1 MNSSISLTSILRL
14 LVIFLIMFILLA
26 PFLWILLASF
36 RPNMELIRN
45 QTLIPQNLTIENYIS
60 LFAKSAYWQW
70 VINST
75 IVAIYTVVLSLPLIV
90 AGAYSVYR
98 TQYRGRNVLSLFLLS
113 VYIFP
118 TALLVVPIFK
128 IFDGLALVDSHLGC
142 ALMNTAFA
150 VPFGIWLLQAFLKSL
165 PPELEEAAAVDG
177 IGRIRTLFQII
188 IPQAA
193 PGIIAIAMFAFI
205 VSWTEYLFAMTL
217 LLSNDLH
224 TLPIGLTGIVFG
236 QYRVNWGFAAAGA
249 VGSALPVFIL
259 FLIVGRWFIRGI
271 SAGAIK

>member
-1 MNSSISLTSILRL
+1 MDSSHSAISILRF
-14 LVIFLIMFILLA
+14 LVIVLIMFILLA
-26 PFLWILLASF
+26 PFLWILIASF
-36 RPNMELIRN
+36 RPNMELVRN
-45 QTLIPQNLTIENYIS
+45 QTLIPQNITLENYVS
-60 LFAKSAYWQW
+60 LFAKSSYWKW
-70 VINST
+70 VINSS
-75 IVAIYTVVLSLPLIV
+75 IVSIYTVILSLPLIV

-98 TQYRGRNVLSLFLLS
+98 TQFKGRNVLSFFLLS

-128 IFDGLALVDSHLGC
+128 IFDGLSLIDSHLGC

-150 VPFGIWLLQAFLKSL
+150 VPFGIWLLQAFLRSL

-177 IGRIRTLFQII
+177 ISKTRTLFQII

>member
-1 MNSSISLTSILRL
+1 MNSSYSAISILRL
-14 LVIFLIMFILLA
+14 LVIVLIMFIFLA
-26 PFLWILLASF
+26 PFLWILIASF
-36 RPNMELIRN
+36 RPNMELVRN
-45 QTLIPQNLTIENYIS
+45 QTLIPQNITLENYVS
-60 LFAKSAYWQW
+60 LFTKSAYWKW
-70 VINST
+70 VINSF
-75 IVAIYTVVLSLPLIV
+75 IVSLYTVILSLPLIV

-98 TQYRGRNVLSLFLLS
+98 TQFRGRNVLSFFLLS

-128 IFDGLALVDSHLGC
+128 IFNGLSLIDSHLGC

-150 VPFGIWLLQAFLKSL
+150 VPFGIWLLQAFLRSL
-165 PPELEEAAAVDG
+165 PPELEEVAAVDG
-177 IGRIRTLFQII
+177 ISKIRTLFQII

>member
-1 MNSSISLTSILRL
+1 MNSSYSAISILRL
-14 LVIFLIMFILLA
+14 LVIVLIMFIFLA
-26 PFLWILLASF
+26 PFLWILIASF
-36 RPNMELIRN
+36 RPNMELVRN
-45 QTLIPQNLTIENYIS
+45 QTLIPQNITLENYVS
-60 LFAKSAYWQW
+60 LFAKSAYWKW
-70 VINST
+70 VINSF
-75 IVAIYTVVLSLPLIV
+75 IVSLYTVILSLPLIV

-98 TQYRGRNVLSLFLLS
+98 TQFRGRNVLSFFLLS

-128 IFDGLALVDSHLGC
+128 IFNGLSLIDSHLGC

-150 VPFGIWLLQAFLKSL
+150 VPFGIWLLQAFLRSL

-177 IGRIRTLFQII
+177 ISKIRTLFQII

>member
-1 MNSSISLTSILRL
+1 MNSSYSAISILRIL
-14 LVIFLIMFILLA
+14 IIVLIMFILLA
-26 PFLWILLASF
+26 PFLWILIASF
-36 RPNMELIRN
+36 RPNMELVRN
-45 QTLIPQNLTIENYIS
+45 QTLIPQNITLENYVS
-60 LFAKSAYWQW
+60 LFTKSAYWKW
-70 VINST
+70 IINSS
-75 IVAIYTVVLSLPLIV
+75 IVSIYTVILSLPLIV

-98 TQYRGRNVLSLFLLS
+98 TQFRGRNVLSFFLLS

-128 IFDGLALVDSHLGC
+128 IFDGLSLIDSHLGC

-150 VPFGIWLLQAFLKSL
+150 VPFGIWLLQAFLRSL

-177 IGRIRTLFQII
+177 ISKTRTLFQII

>member
-1 MNSSISLTSILRL
+1 MNSSYSAISILRL
-14 LVIFLIMFILLA
+14 LVIVLIMFIFLA
-26 PFLWILLASF
+26 PFLWILIASF
-36 RPNMELIRN
+36 RPNMELVRN
-45 QTLIPQNLTIENYIS
+45 QTLIPQNITLENYVS
-60 LFAKSAYWQW
+60 LFAKSAYWKW
-70 VINST
+70 VINSF
-75 IVAIYTVVLSLPLIV
+75 IVSLYTVILSLPLIV

-98 TQYRGRNVLSLFLLS
+98 TQFRGRNVLSFFLLS

-128 IFDGLALVDSHLGC
+128 IFNGLSLIDSHLGC

-150 VPFGIWLLQAFLKSL
+150 VPFGIWLLQAFLRSL

-177 IGRIRTLFQII
+177 ISKTRTLFQII

>member
-1 MNSSISLTSILRL
+1 MNSSYSAISILRL
-14 LVIFLIMFILLA
+14 LVIVLIMFILLA
-26 PFLWILLASF
+26 PFLWILIASF
-36 RPNMELIRN
+36 RPNMELVRN
-45 QTLIPQNLTIENYIS
+45 QTLIPQNITLENYVS
-60 LFAKSAYWQW
+60 LFAKSAYWKW
-70 VINST
+70 VINSF
-75 IVAIYTVVLSLPLIV
+75 IVSLYTVILSLPLIV

-98 TQYRGRNVLSLFLLS
+98 TQFRGRNVLSFFLLS

-128 IFDGLALVDSHLGC
+128 IFNGLSLIDSHLGC

-150 VPFGIWLLQAFLKSL
+150 VPFGIWLLQAFLRSL

-177 IGRIRTLFQII
+177 ISKIRTLFQII
-188 IPQAA
+188 IPQVA

>member
-14 LVIFLIMFILLA
+14 IVISLIMFILLA

-45 QTLIPQNLTIENYIS
+45 QTLIPQNMTIENYIS
-60 LFAKSAYWQW
+60 LFTKSAYWQW

-75 IVAIYTVVLSLPLIV
+75 IVAIYTVILSLPLIV

>member
-14 LVIFLIMFILLA
+14 LVISLIMFISLT

>member
-1 MNSSISLTSILRL
+1 MNSSYSAISILRL
-14 LVIFLIMFILLA
+14 LVIVLIMFILLA
-26 PFLWILLASF
+26 PFLWILIASF
-36 RPNMELIRN
+36 RPNMELVRN
-45 QTLIPQNLTIENYIS
+45 QTLIPQNITLENYVS
-60 LFAKSAYWQW
+60 LFAKSAYWKW
-70 VINST
+70 VINSF
-75 IVAIYTVVLSLPLIV
+75 IVSLYTVILSLPLIV

-98 TQYRGRNVLSLFLLS
+98 TQFRGRHVLSFFLLS

-128 IFDGLALVDSHLGC
+128 IFNGLSLIDSHLGC

-150 VPFGIWLLQAFLKSL
+150 VPFGIWLLQAFLRSL
-165 PPELEEAAAVDG
+165 PPELEEVAAVDG
-177 IGRIRTLFQII
+177 ISKIRTLFQII

>member
-1 MNSSISLTSILRL
+1 MNSSYSVISILRL
-14 LVIFLIMFILLA
+14 LVIVLIMFILLA
-26 PFLWILLASF
+26 PFLWILIASF
-36 RPNMELIRN
+36 RPNMELVRN
-45 QTLIPQNLTIENYIS
+45 QTLIPQNITLENYVS
-60 LFAKSAYWQW
+60 LFTKSAYWKW
-70 VINST
+70 IINSS
-75 IVAIYTVVLSLPLIV
+75 IISIYTVILSLPLIV

-98 TQYRGRNVLSLFLLS
+98 TQFRGRNVLSFFLLS

-128 IFDGLALVDSHLGC
+128 IFDGLSLIDSHLGC

-150 VPFGIWLLQAFLKSL
+150 VPFGIWLLQAFLRSL

-177 IGRIRTLFQII
+177 ISKTRTLFQII

>member
-14 LVIFLIMFILLA
+14 LVISLIMFILLA

-70 VINST
+70 VINSP

-98 TQYRGRNVLSLFLLS
+98 TQYRGRNILSLFLLS

-165 PPELEEAAAVDG
+165 PPEVEEAAAVDG
-177 IGRIRTLFQII
+177 IGRIRSLFQII

>member
-1 MNSSISLTSILRL
+1 MNSSHSAISILRF
-14 LVIFLIMFILLA
+14 LVIVLIMFILLA
-26 PFLWILLASF
+26 PFLWILIASF
-36 RPNMELIRN
+36 RPNMELVRN
-45 QTLIPQNLTIENYIS
+45 QTLIPQNITLENYVS
-60 LFAKSAYWQW
+60 LFTKSAYWKW
-70 VINST
+70 VINSF
-75 IVAIYTVVLSLPLIV
+75 IVSIYTVILSLPLIV

-98 TQYRGRNVLSLFLLS
+98 TQFRGRNVLSFFLLS

-128 IFDGLALVDSHLGC
+128 IFDGLSLIDSHLGC

-150 VPFGIWLLQAFLKSL
+150 VPFGIWLLQAFLRSL

-177 IGRIRTLFQII
+177 ISKTRTLFQII

>member
-45 QTLIPQNLTIENYIS
+45 QTLIPQNITIENYIS
-60 LFAKSAYWQW
+60 LFTKSAYWQW

-75 IVAIYTVVLSLPLIV
+75 IVAIYTVILSLPLIV

-224 TLPIGLTGIVFG
+224 TLPIGLTGIVYG

>member
-1 MNSSISLTSILRL
+1 MNSSYSAISILRL
-14 LVIFLIMFILLA
+14 LVIVLIMFIFLA
-26 PFLWILLASF
+26 PFLWILIASF
-36 RPNMELIRN
+36 RPNMELVRN
-45 QTLIPQNLTIENYIS
+45 QTLIPQNITLENYVS
-60 LFAKSAYWQW
+60 LFTKSAYWKW
-70 VINST
+70 VINSF
-75 IVAIYTVVLSLPLIV
+75 IVSLYTVILSLPLIV

-98 TQYRGRNVLSLFLLS
+98 TQFRGRHVLSFFLLS

-128 IFDGLALVDSHLGC
+128 IFNGLSLIDSHLGC

-150 VPFGIWLLQAFLKSL
+150 VPFGIWLLQAFLRSL
-165 PPELEEAAAVDG
+165 PPELEEVAAVDG
-177 IGRIRTLFQII
+177 ISKIRTLFQII
-188 IPQAA
+188 IPQVA

-259 FLIVGRWFIRGI
+259 FLFVGRWFIRGI

>member
-1 MNSSISLTSILRL
+1 MNSSYSAISILRL
-14 LVIFLIMFILLA
+14 LVIVLIMFILLA
-26 PFLWILLASF
+26 PFLWILIASF
-36 RPNMELIRN
+36 RPNMELVRN
-45 QTLIPQNLTIENYIS
+45 QTLIPQNITLENYVS
-60 LFAKSAYWQW
+60 LFAKSAYWKW
-70 VINST
+70 VINSF
-75 IVAIYTVVLSLPLIV
+75 IVSLYTVILSLPLIV

-98 TQYRGRNVLSLFLLS
+98 TQFRGRHVLSFFLLS

-128 IFDGLALVDSHLGC
+128 IFNGLSLIDSHLGC

-150 VPFGIWLLQAFLKSL
+150 VPFGIWLLQAFLRSL

-177 IGRIRTLFQII
+177 ISKIRTLFQII
-188 IPQAA
+188 IPQVA

>member
-14 LVIFLIMFILLA
+14 LVISLIMFILLA

-45 QTLIPQNLTIENYIS
+45 QTLIPQNITIENYMS
-60 LFAKSAYWQW
+60 LFTKSAYWQW

-75 IVAIYTVVLSLPLIV
+75 IVAIYTVILSLPLIV

>member
-1 MNSSISLTSILRL
+1 MNSSYSAISILRL
-14 LVIFLIMFILLA
+14 LVIVLIMFIFLA
-26 PFLWILLASF
+26 PFLWILIASF
-36 RPNMELIRN
+36 RPNMELVRN
-45 QTLIPQNLTIENYIS
+45 QTLIPQNITLENYVS
-60 LFAKSAYWQW
+60 LFAKSAYWKW
-70 VINST
+70 VINSF
-75 IVAIYTVVLSLPLIV
+75 IVSLYTVILSLPLIV

-98 TQYRGRNVLSLFLLS
+98 TQFRGRNVLSFFLLS

-128 IFDGLALVDSHLGC
+128 IFNGLSLIDSHLGC

-150 VPFGIWLLQAFLKSL
+150 VPFGIWLLQAFLRSL

-177 IGRIRTLFQII
+177 ISKIRTLFQII
-188 IPQAA
+188 IPQVA

>member
-1 MNSSISLTSILRL
+1 MNSSHSAISILRL
-14 LVIFLIMFILLA
+14 LVIVLIMFILLA
-26 PFLWILLASF
+26 PFLWILIASF
-36 RPNMELIRN
+36 RPNMELVRN
-45 QTLIPQNLTIENYIS
+45 QTLIPQNITLENYVS
-60 LFAKSAYWQW
+60 LFAKSAYWKW
-70 VINST
+70 VINSF
-75 IVAIYTVVLSLPLIV
+75 IVSLYTVILSLPLIV

-98 TQYRGRNVLSLFLLS
+98 TQFTGRNVLSFFLLS

-128 IFDGLALVDSHLGC
+128 IFDGLSLIDSHLGC

-150 VPFGIWLLQAFLKSL
+150 VPFGIWLLQAFLRSL

-177 IGRIRTLFQII
+177 ISKTRTLFQII

>member
-1 MNSSISLTSILRL
+1 
-14 LVIFLIMFILLA
+14 MFILLA
-26 PFLWILLASF
+26 PFLWILIASF
-36 RPNMELIRN
+36 RPNMELVRN
-45 QTLIPQNLTIENYIS
+45 QTLIPQNITLENYVS
-60 LFAKSAYWQW
+60 LFAKSSYWKW
-70 VINST
+70 VINSS
-75 IVAIYTVVLSLPLIV
+75 IVSIYTVILSLPLIV

-98 TQYRGRNVLSLFLLS
+98 TQFRGRNVLSFFLLS

-128 IFDGLALVDSHLGC
+128 IFDGLSLIDSHLGC

-150 VPFGIWLLQAFLKSL
+150 VPFGIWLLQAFLRSL

-177 IGRIRTLFQII
+177 ISKTRTLFQII

-249 VGSALPVFIL
+249 VGSAIPVFIL

>member
-1 MNSSISLTSILRL
+1 MNSSYSVISILRL
-14 LVIFLIMFILLA
+14 LVIVLIMFILLA
-26 PFLWILLASF
+26 PFLWILIASF
-36 RPNMELIRN
+36 RPNMELVRN
-45 QTLIPQNLTIENYIS
+45 QTLIPQNITLENYVS
-60 LFAKSAYWQW
+60 LFAKSSYWKW
-70 VINST
+70 IINSS
-75 IVAIYTVVLSLPLIV
+75 IVSIYTVILSLPLIV

-98 TQYRGRNVLSLFLLS
+98 TQFRGRNVLSFFLLS

-128 IFDGLALVDSHLGC
+128 IFDGLSLIDSHLGC

-150 VPFGIWLLQAFLKSL
+150 VPFGIWLLQAFLRSL

-177 IGRIRTLFQII
+177 ISKTRTLFQII

>member
-1 MNSSISLTSILRL
+1 MNFSYSAISILRL
-14 LVIFLIMFILLA
+14 LVIVLIMFILLA
-26 PFLWILLASF
+26 PFLWILIASF
-36 RPNMELIRN
+36 RPNMELVRN
-45 QTLIPQNLTIENYIS
+45 QTLIPQNITLENYVS
-60 LFAKSAYWQW
+60 LFAKSSYWEW
-70 VINST
+70 VINSS
-75 IVAIYTVVLSLPLIV
+75 IVSVYTVILSLPLIV

-98 TQYRGRNVLSLFLLS
+98 TQFRGRNVLSFFLLS

-128 IFDGLALVDSHLGC
+128 IFDGLSLIDSHLGC

-150 VPFGIWLLQAFLKSL
+150 VPFGIWLLQAFLRSL

-177 IGRIRTLFQII
+177 ISKTRTLFQII

>member
-1 MNSSISLTSILRL
+1 MNSSYSAISILRL
-14 LVIFLIMFILLA
+14 LVIVLIMFILLA
-26 PFLWILLASF
+26 PFIWILIASF
-36 RPNMELIRN
+36 RPNMELVRN
-45 QTLIPQNLTIENYIS
+45 QTLIPQNITLENYVS
-60 LFAKSAYWQW
+60 LFAKSAYWKW
-70 VINST
+70 VINSF
-75 IVAIYTVVLSLPLIV
+75 IVSIYTVILSLPLIV

-98 TQYRGRNVLSLFLLS
+98 TQFRGRNVLSFFLLS

-128 IFDGLALVDSHLGC
+128 IFNGLSLIDSHLGC

-150 VPFGIWLLQAFLKSL
+150 VPFGIWLLQAFLRSL

-177 IGRIRTLFQII
+177 ISKTRTLFQII

-236 QYRVNWGFAAAGA
+236 QYRGNWGFAAAGA
-249 VGSALPVFIL
+249 VGSAIPVFIL

>member
-14 LVIFLIMFILLA
+14 LVISLIMFILLA

-45 QTLIPQNLTIENYIS
+45 QTLIPQNITIENYIS
-60 LFAKSAYWQW
+60 LFTKSAYWQW

-75 IVAIYTVVLSLPLIV
+75 IVAVYTVILSLPLIV

-98 TQYRGRNVLSLFLLS
+98 TQYHGKNVLSLFLLS

>member
-1 MNSSISLTSILRL
+1 MNSSSAISILRL
-14 LVIFLIMFILLA
+14 LVIVLIMFILLA
-26 PFLWILLASF
+26 PFLWILIASF
-36 RPNMELIRN
+36 RPNMELVRN
-45 QTLIPQNLTIENYIS
+45 QTLIPQNITLENYVS
-60 LFAKSAYWQW
+60 LFAKSAYWKW
-70 VINST
+70 IINSS
-75 IVAIYTVVLSLPLIV
+75 IVSIYTVILSLPLIV

-98 TQYRGRNVLSLFLLS
+98 TQFKGRNVLSFFLLS

-128 IFDGLALVDSHLGC
+128 IFDGLSLIDSHLGC

-150 VPFGIWLLQAFLKSL
+150 VPFGIWLLQAFLRSL

-177 IGRIRTLFQII
+177 ISKTRTLFQII

>member
-1 MNSSISLTSILRL
+1 MIL
-14 LVIFLIMFILLA
+14 FILLA

-36 RPNMELIRN
+36 RPNMELVRN
-45 QTLIPQNLTIENYIS
+45 QSLIPNSLTIENYVS
-60 LFAKSAYWQW
+60 LFSKSGYWQW
-70 VINST
+70 IINSF
-75 IVAIYTVVLSLPLIV
+75 IVAIYTVLISIPLIV

-98 TQYRGRNVLSLFLLS
+98 TYFWGRNALSLFLLS

-118 TALLVVPIFK
+118 TALLVVPIFR
-128 IFDGLALVDSHLGC
+128 IFNDLELVDSHLGC

-177 IGRIRTLFQII
+177 IGRIRTLIQII
-188 IPQAA
+188 IPQVA

-249 VGSALPVFIL
+249 VGSAIPVFLL

>member
-1 MNSSISLTSILRL
+1 MNSSHSAISILRL
-14 LVIFLIMFILLA
+14 LVIVLIMFILLA
-26 PFLWILLASF
+26 PFLWILIASF
-36 RPNMELIRN
+36 RPNMELVRN
-45 QTLIPQNLTIENYIS
+45 QTLIPQNITLENYVS
-60 LFAKSAYWQW
+60 LFAKSAYWKW
-70 VINST
+70 VINSF
-75 IVAIYTVVLSLPLIV
+75 IVSLYTVILSLPLIV

-98 TQYRGRNVLSLFLLS
+98 TQFRGRNVLSFFLLS

-128 IFDGLALVDSHLGC
+128 IFNGLSLIDSHLGC

-150 VPFGIWLLQAFLKSL
+150 VPFGIWLLQAFLRSL

-177 IGRIRTLFQII
+177 ISKIRTLFQII

>member
-45 QTLIPQNLTIENYIS
+45 QTLIPQNITIENYIS
-60 LFAKSAYWQW
+60 LFTKSAYWQW

-75 IVAIYTVVLSLPLIV
+75 IVAIYTVILSLPLIV

>member
-14 LVIFLIMFILLA
+14 IVISLIMFILLA

-45 QTLIPQNLTIENYIS
+45 QTLIPQNITIENYIS
-60 LFAKSAYWQW
+60 LFTKSAYWQW
-70 VINST
+70 VINSS
-75 IVAIYTVVLSLPLIV
+75 IVAIYTVILSLPLIV

>member
-1 MNSSISLTSILRL
+1 MNSSYSAISILRL
-14 LVIFLIMFILLA
+14 LIIVLFMFILLA
-26 PFLWILLASF
+26 PFLWILIASF

-45 QTLIPQNLTIENYIS
+45 QTLIPENITLENYVS
-60 LFAKSAYWQW
+60 LFAKSAYWKW
-70 VINST
+70 VMNSF
-75 IVAIYTVVLSLPLIV
+75 IVSLYTVILSLPLIV

-98 TQYRGRNVLSLFLLS
+98 TQFWGRNVLSFFLLS

-128 IFDGLALVDSHLGC
+128 IFNSLSLIDSHLGV

-150 VPFGIWLLQAFLKSL
+150 VPFGIWLLQAFLRSL

-177 IGRIRTLFQII
+177 ISKIRTLFQII

-193 PGIIAIAMFAFI
+193 PGIISIAMFAFI

-224 TLPIGLTGIVFG
+224 TLPVGLTGIVFG

>member
-1 MNSSISLTSILRL
+1 MNSSYSAISILRL
-14 LVIFLIMFILLA
+14 LVIVLIMFILLA
-26 PFLWILLASF
+26 PFLWILIASF
-36 RPNMELIRN
+36 RPNMELVRN
-45 QTLIPQNLTIENYIS
+45 QTLIPQNITLENYVS
-60 LFAKSAYWQW
+60 LFAKSAYWKW
-70 VINST
+70 VINSF
-75 IVAIYTVVLSLPLIV
+75 IVSLYTVILSLPLIV

-98 TQYRGRNVLSLFLLS
+98 TQFRGRNVLSFFLLS

-128 IFDGLALVDSHLGC
+128 IFNGLSLIDSHLGC

-150 VPFGIWLLQAFLKSL
+150 VPFGIWLLQAFLRSL
-165 PPELEEAAAVDG
+165 PPELEEVAAVDG
-177 IGRIRTLFQII
+177 ISKIRTLFQII

-249 VGSALPVFIL
+249 VGSAIPVFIL

>member
-14 LVIFLIMFILLA
+14 LVISLIMFILLA

-128 IFDGLALVDSHLGC
+128 IFDGLTLVDSHLGC

>member
-14 LVIFLIMFILLA
+14 IVISLIMFILLA

-45 QTLIPQNLTIENYIS
+45 QTLIPQNITIENYIS
-60 LFAKSAYWQW
+60 LFTKSAYWQW

-75 IVAIYTVVLSLPLIV
+75 IVAIYTVILSLPLIV

-128 IFDGLALVDSHLGC
+128 IFDGLALIDSHLGC

>member
-60 LFAKSAYWQW
+60 LFTKSAYWQW

>member
-1 MNSSISLTSILRL
+1 MNSSHSAISILRF
-14 LVIFLIMFILLA
+14 LVIVLIMFILLA
-26 PFLWILLASF
+26 PFLWILIASF
-36 RPNMELIRN
+36 RPNMELVRN
-45 QTLIPQNLTIENYIS
+45 QTLIPQNITLENYVS
-60 LFAKSAYWQW
+60 LFAKSAYWKW
-70 VINST
+70 VINSF
-75 IVAIYTVVLSLPLIV
+75 IVSIYTVILSLPLIV

-98 TQYRGRNVLSLFLLS
+98 TQFRGRNVLSFFLLS

-128 IFDGLALVDSHLGC
+128 IFDGLSLIDSHLGC

-150 VPFGIWLLQAFLKSL
+150 VPFGIWLLQAFLRSL

-177 IGRIRTLFQII
+177 ISKIRTLFQII

-193 PGIIAIAMFAFI
+193 PGIISIAMFAFI

>member
-1 MNSSISLTSILRL
+1 MNSSFSAISILRL
-14 LVIFLIMFILLA
+14 LVIVLIMFILLA
-26 PFLWILLASF
+26 PFLWILIASF
-36 RPNMELIRN
+36 RPNMELVRN
-45 QTLIPQNLTIENYIS
+45 QTLIPQNITLENYVS
-60 LFAKSAYWQW
+60 LFAKSAYWEW
-70 VINST
+70 VINSF
-75 IVAIYTVVLSLPLIV
+75 IVSIYTVILSLPLIV

-98 TQYRGRNVLSLFLLS
+98 TQFRGRNVLSFFLLS

-128 IFDGLALVDSHLGC
+128 IFDGLSLIDSHLGC

-150 VPFGIWLLQAFLKSL
+150 VPFGIWLLQAFLRSL

-177 IGRIRTLFQII
+177 ISKTRTLFQII

>member
-14 LVIFLIMFILLA
+14 LVISLIMFILLA

-224 TLPIGLTGIVFG
+224 TLPIGLTGSVFG

>member
-14 LVIFLIMFILLA
+14 IVISLIMFILLA

-45 QTLIPQNLTIENYIS
+45 QTLIPQNITIENYIS
-60 LFAKSAYWQW
+60 LFTKSAYWQW

-75 IVAIYTVVLSLPLIV
+75 IVAVYTVILSLPLIV

>member
-1 MNSSISLTSILRL
+1 MNSSYSAISILRL
-14 LVIFLIMFILLA
+14 LVIVLIMFILLA
-26 PFLWILLASF
+26 PFLWILIASF
-36 RPNMELIRN
+36 RPNMELVRN
-45 QTLIPQNLTIENYIS
+45 QTLIPQNITLENYVS
-60 LFAKSAYWQW
+60 LFAKSAYWKW
-70 VINST
+70 VINSF
-75 IVAIYTVVLSLPLIV
+75 IVSLYTVILSLPLIV

-98 TQYRGRNVLSLFLLS
+98 TQFRGRHVLSFFLLS

-128 IFDGLALVDSHLGC
+128 IFNGLSLIDSHLGC

-150 VPFGIWLLQAFLKSL
+150 VPFGIWLLQAFLRSL

-177 IGRIRTLFQII
+177 ISKIRTLFQII
-188 IPQAA
+188 IPQVA

-259 FLIVGRWFIRGI
+259 FLFVGRWFIRGI

>member
-14 LVIFLIMFILLA
+14 LVISLIMFILLA

-60 LFAKSAYWQW
+60 LFTKSAYWQW

>member
-1 MNSSISLTSILRL
+1 MNPSYSVISILRL
-14 LVIFLIMFILLA
+14 LVIVLIMFILLA
-26 PFLWILLASF
+26 PFLWILIASF
-36 RPNMELIRN
+36 RPNMELVRN
-45 QTLIPQNLTIENYIS
+45 QTLIPQNITLENYVS
-60 LFAKSAYWQW
+60 LFAKSAYWKW
-70 VINST
+70 IINSS
-75 IVAIYTVVLSLPLIV
+75 IVSIYTVILSLPLIV

-98 TQYRGRNVLSLFLLS
+98 TQFRGRNVLSFFLLS

-128 IFDGLALVDSHLGC
+128 IFDGLSLIDSHLGC

-150 VPFGIWLLQAFLKSL
+150 VPFGIWLLQAFLRSL

-177 IGRIRTLFQII
+177 ISKTRTLFQII